1 MREWNIL
8 RVPDLCRK
16 HGVADSGFHMNF
28 LRIQIVREF
37 VDVETAK
44 VTGRKQFGEMKQPA
58 AEEWN
63 LSKVTVPVAGR
74 PSLGCLD
81 RVAPRGKMGD
91 TLWRCLLK
99 TGMKMRL
106 LANRKAGLAHT
117 V

>member
-1 MREWNIL
+1 LAVGEAFVVREWNIL

-74 PSLGCLD
+74 PS
-81 RVAPRGKMGD
+81 
-91 TLWRCLLK
+91 
-99 TGMKMRL
+99 
-106 LANRKAGLAHT
+106 
-117 V
+117 